1 MLSARWR
8 EHTNRRT
15 IIILLVAGAITI
27 TSYLFIIRPPG
38 NFPLNKLVT
47 VPVGATLSET
57 ALILKDNYVIRS
69 RIAFRI
75 IVALSGNEHS
85 LHAGDYLFKE
95 PVSIFS
101 IARVIAIGAYGLEPF
116 RIRVPEGATTKDIAR
131 IFDGRL
137 ERFNTERFLSQAV
150 PLEGYF
156 FPDTY
161 FFLPNASDETVIL
174 ALRQNF
180 DTHITTLDEQ
190 IQKFGKP
197 LKDVVIMASIL
208 EREAPQGADRRIIAG
223 ILWKRIAIGM
233 PLQVDVTFLY
243 TLGKGTF
250 QLTTKDLTTDSPYNT
265 YTNKGLPPGP
275 IGSPSEDALE
285 AAVNPTKT
293 KYLYFLADRSG
304 VTHYSATYQQQIANK
319 NQYF

>member
-1 MLSARWR
+1 MGERYQ
-8 EHTNRRT
+8 NR
-15 IIILLVAGAITI
+15 
-27 TSYLFIIRPPG
+27 
-38 NFPLNKLVT
+38 
-47 VPVGATLSET
+47 
-57 ALILKDNYVIRS
+57 D
-69 RIAFRI
+69 
-75 IVALSGNEHS
+75 
-85 LHAGDYLFKE
+85 
-95 PVSIFS
+95 
-101 IARVIAIGAYGLEPF
+101 
-116 RIRVPEGATTKDIAR
+116 
-131 IFDGRL
+131 
-137 ERFNTERFLSQAV
+137 
-150 PLEGYF
+150 
-156 FPDTY
+156 
-161 FFLPNASDETVIL
+161 
-174 ALRQNF
+174 
-180 DTHITTLDEQ
+180 
-190 IQKFGKP
+190 KP
-197 LKDVVIMASIL
+197 LKEVVIMATIL

-233 PLQVDVTFLY
+233 PLPVDVRFLY